1 MAKKSKNPTENKMI
15 NIDNSPRSKVEEKIA
30 AMREGG
36 KILGNLLRD
45 LKEYVQP
52 GMTGKEI
59 DAWVRK
65 EIVKRGA
72 KVAYDMLEEK
82 FPGAICISVNDELV
96 HGAPKDEPLEEG
108 DKVSFDLDIYYKG
121 YFTDS
126 AFTMLVGDKG
136 SPAVKKMI
144 SVTESSMWE
153 GIEQVKPGA
162 TIGTIGAA
170 VEKVLE
176 KDHLGVI
183 KNYIG
188 HGIGKSMHEEPEVPN
203 YGKKGQ
209 GYKLVEGDTICIEPM
224 CCLGKPDNYCDRSD
238 NWTVKIKDGSIACHC
253 EHTVLVTKD
262 GYEVLT
268 LAD

>member
-1 MAKKSKNPTENKMI
+1 MLNTLNSTPEKMQ
-15 NIDNSPRSKVEEKIA
+15 EKIT

-36 KILGNLLRD
+36 KILGNLLKD
-45 LKEYVQP
+45 LKNYVKP

-59 DAWVRK
+59 DAWVRE

-72 KVAYDMLEEK
+72 EVAYDMLDEN

-96 HGAPKDEPLEEG
+96 HGAPKDEPLEKG
-108 DKVSFDLDIYYKG
+108 DKVSFDLDIFYKG

-126 AFTMLVGDKG
+126 AFTMLIGGEG

-153 GIEQVKPGA
+153 GIEQVKPGVH
-162 TIGTIGAA
+162 IGDISAA
-170 VEKVLE
+170 VEKVLT
-176 KDHLGVI
+176 KGHLGI
-183 KNYIG
+183 TKNYVG
-188 HGIGKSMHEEPEVPN
+188 HGIDLKMHDSPEVPN
-203 YGKKGQ
+203 YGKKGH

-224 CCLGKPDNYCDRSD
+224 SCLGKPANYIDKSD
-238 NWTVKIKDGSIACHC
+238 NWSVKMRDGSIGCHC
-253 EHTVLVTKD
+253 EHTILVTKD

-268 LAD
+268 LPD

>member
-1 MAKKSKNPTENKMI
+1 MI
-15 NIDNSPRSKVEEKIA
+15 NIENTTRDKLNEKIT

-36 KILGNLLRD
+36 RILGNLLKD
-45 LKEYVQP
+45 LRNYVKP

-65 EIVKRGA
+65 EIIKRGA
-72 KVAYDMLEEK
+72 GVAYDMLDDD

-96 HGAPKDEPLEEG
+96 HGAPKDEPLEKG
-108 DKVSFDLDIYYKG
+108 DKVSFDLDIYY
-121 YFTDS
+121 TDS
-126 AFTMLVGDKG
+126 AFTMLVGDEG

-162 TIGTIGAA
+162 HIGDIASA
-170 VEKVLE
+170 VEKVLR
-176 KDHLGVI
+176 KGHLGVI
-183 KNYIG
+183 ENYVG
-188 HGIGKSMHEEPEVPN
+188 HGIGKSMHEAPEVPN

-209 GYKLVEGDTICIEPM
+209 GYELKEGDTICIEPM
-224 CCLGKPDNYCDRSD
+224 SCLGKPANYCDKTD
-238 NWTVKIKDGSIACHC
+238 NWTVKMKDGSIGCHC
-253 EHTVLVTKD
+253 EHTVLVTKN

-268 LAD
+268 LAI

>member
-1 MAKKSKNPTENKMI
+1 MASKKPQLI
-15 NIDNSPRSKVEEKIA
+15 NIETASRAEVDEKIA

-36 KILGNLLRD
+36 KIHAKLFEDLRA
-45 LKEYVQP
+45 YVKP

-72 KVAYDMLEEK
+72 GVAYDMLDDG
-82 FPGAICISVNDELV
+82 FPGAICISVNDAIV
-96 HGAPKDEPLEEG
+96 HGAPSDEPLEEG

-144 SVTESSMWE
+144 SVTESAMWE

-162 TIGTIGAA
+162 YIGDIGHA
-170 VEKVLE
+170 VEKVLR
-176 KDHLGVI
+176 KGHLGVI
-183 KNYIG
+183 ENYIG
-188 HGIGKSMHEEPEVPN
+188 HGIGKNMHEEPEVPN
-203 YGKKGQ
+203 YGRRGH

-224 CCLGKPDNYCDRSD
+224 SCLGKPANYTDKED
-238 NWTVKIKDGSIACHC
+238 GWTARLKDGSIGCHC
-253 EHTVLVTKD
+253 EHTVLVTSD

-268 LAD
+268 LV

>member
-1 MAKKSKNPTENKMI
+1 MVNKETADEI
-15 NIDNSPRSKVEEKIA
+15 ALNEKIT

-36 KILGNLLRD
+36 KILGNLLKD
-45 LKEYVQP
+45 LKNYVKP

-59 DAWVRK
+59 DNWVRK

-72 KVAYDMLEEK
+72 MVAYDMLDEE
-82 FPGAICISVNDELV
+82 FPGSICISVNEELV

-126 AFTMLVGDKG
+126 AFTMLVGEKG
-136 SPAVKKMI
+136 SPAIKNMI
-144 SVTESSMWE
+144 SITESSMWE

-162 TIGTIGAA
+162 HIGDIGSA
-170 VEKVLE
+170 VEKVLR
-176 KDHLGVI
+176 KGHLGVI
-183 KNYIG
+183 ENYVG
-188 HGIGKSMHEEPEVPN
+188 HGIGKSMHESPEVPN

-224 CCLGKPDNYCDRSD
+224 SCLGKPANYVDKDD
-238 NWTVKIKDGSIACHC
+238 NWTVKMKDGSIGCHC

-268 LAD
+268 QPE

>member
-1 MAKKSKNPTENKMI
+1 MLNI
-15 NIDNSPRSKVEEKIA
+15 NNTSQEKLQEKIT

-45 LKEYVQP
+45 LKAHVQP
-52 GMTGKEI
+52 GMTGKDI
-59 DAWVRK
+59 DAWVRA

-72 KVAYDMLEEK
+72 GVAYDMLDDD

-96 HGAPKDEPLEEG
+96 HGAPKDETLEPG
-108 DKVSFDLDIYYKG
+108 DKVSFDLDIFYKG

-126 AFTMLVGDKG
+126 AFTMIVPGRTN
-136 SPAVKKMI
+136 PAVKKMI

-162 TIGTIGAA
+162 HIGDISAA
-170 VEKVLE
+170 VEKVLRRG
-176 KDHLGVI
+176 HLGVI
-183 KNYIG
+183 ENYVG
-188 HGIGKSMHEEPEVPN
+188 HGIDVEMHDKPEVPN
-203 YGKKGQ
+203 YGKKGH

-224 CCLGKPDNYCDRSD
+224 SCLGKPANVTDRD
-238 NWTVKIKDGSIACHC
+238 DHWTVRMKDGSIACHC
-253 EHTVLVTKD
+253 EHTILVTKD

-268 LAD
+268 LPD

>member
-1 MAKKSKNPTENKMI
+1 MANRQKII
-15 NIDNSPRSKVEEKIA
+15 NLNTSTAAEVEEKIS

-45 LKEYVQP
+45 LKNYVKP

-65 EIVKRGA
+65 EIVRRGA
-72 KVAYDMLEEK
+72 GVAYDMLGEE

-126 AFTMLVGDKG
+126 AFTMIVGDKG

-162 TIGTIGAA
+162 AIGTIGHA
-170 VEKVLE
+170 VEQVLRRG
-176 KDHLGVI
+176 HLGVI
-183 KNYIG
+183 ENYVG
-188 HGIGKSMHEEPEVPN
+188 HGIGKDMHEEPEVPN
-203 YGKKGQ
+203 YGKKGH

-224 CCLGKPDNYCDRSD
+224 SCLGKPANYTDKSD
-238 NWTVKIKDGSIACHC
+238 NWSVKMKDGSIGCHC
-253 EHTVLVTKD
+253 EHTILVTKD

-268 LAD
+268 LPD

>member
-1 MAKKSKNPTENKMI
+1 MLNYGNSTNEKMQ
-15 NIDNSPRSKVEEKIA
+15 EKIT

-45 LKEYVQP
+45 LKEYVEP
-52 GMTGKEI
+52 GMTGKQI

-72 KVAYDMLEEK
+72 KVAYDMLDED
-82 FPGAICISVNDELV
+82 FPGAIYISVNDELV
-96 HGAPKDEPLEEG
+96 HGAPKDEPLEPG

-126 AFTMLVGDKG
+126 AFTMLVGDEG
-136 SPAVKKMI
+136 SPAIKKMI

-153 GIEQVKPGA
+153 GIEQVKPGVA
-162 TIGTIGAA
+162 IGTISHA
-170 VEKVLE
+170 VEQVLR
-176 KDHLGVI
+176 KGHLGVI
-183 KNYIG
+183 ENYVG
-188 HGIGKSMHEEPEVPN
+188 HGIDEEMHDAPEVPN
-203 YGKKGQ
+203 YGKKGH

-224 CCLGKPDNYCDRSD
+224 SCLGKPANYCDKND
-238 NWTVKIKDGSIACHC
+238 NWTVKMKDGSIGCHC
-253 EHTVLVTKD
+253 EHTILVTKD

-268 LAD
+268 LPD